1 MSNYRDG
8 LFYSYFGLSGP
19 GGPMVSDIIFTQ
31 SLLTIRLGLVL
42 TWSHGLCNFVSLSSL
57 LNLVLVSLGL
67 MVSLSHILL
76 SFILSW
82 PYQNIFWT
90 QWTHWSHDVFLV
102 SWFWVKYLPIKHG
115 WTQWTHWSHDVF
127 LVTWFWI
134 KYLPINHGWTHW
146 THWSHDVF
154 LVLTLT
160 IGHNQIY

>member
-1 MSNYRDG
+1 MWPGPGKRHSMAGFRRRELLQLQLWCKLVVVSNYRDG

-67 MVSLSHILL
+67 MVSFSHILL

-102 SWFWVKYLPIKHG
+102 S
-115 WTQWTHWSHDVF
+115 
-127 LVTWFWI
+127 
-134 KYLPINHGWTHW
+134 
-146 THWSHDVF
+146 
-154 LVLTLT
+154 
-160 IGHNQIY
+160 